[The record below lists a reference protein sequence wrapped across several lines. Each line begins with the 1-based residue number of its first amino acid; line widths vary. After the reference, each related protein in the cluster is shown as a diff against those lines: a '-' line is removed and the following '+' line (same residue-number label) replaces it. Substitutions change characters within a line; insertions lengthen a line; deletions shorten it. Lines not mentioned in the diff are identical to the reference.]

1 MFMQVINFIM
11 DAGSSV
17 FMPVII
23 FALGLV
29 FGLKPSKSFGAGITV
44 GIGFIGINLVIELLA
59 NNLMVVIDQLV
70 ELYHFKLTAIDVAD
84 CRKHRLVRQS
94 CCTGYS
100 GRCICNEY
108 HTCRHWLYQNSGHR
122 YLELLAVRIRR
133 RGSRGRNRQRNHRS
147 CSGSSYFCA
156 CADTCR
162 LYSALY

>member
-70 ELYHFKLTAIDVAD
+70 ELYHFKLTAIDVGWPIAASIA
-84 CRKHRLVRQS
+84 CKRATPAAHPSKLPFVSSKQSIFLQIPRKMSFIHSSTR
-94 CCTGYS
+94 S
-100 GRCICNEY
+100 GAVKSRFLTIA
-108 HTCRHWLYQNSGHR
+108 LNSPP
-122 YLELLAVRIRR
+122 
-133 RGSRGRNRQRNHRS
+133 
-147 CSGSSYFCA
+147 
-156 CADTCR
+156 
-162 LYSALY
+162 

>member
-70 ELYHFKLTAIDVAD
+70 ELYHFKLTPLTWGG
-84 CRKHRLVRQS
+84 RLPQAS
-94 CCTGYS
+94 PGPAKL
-100 GRCICNEY
+100 
-108 HTCRHWLYQNSGHR
+108 LYRLFWSL
-122 YLELLAVRIRR
+122 YL
-133 RGSRGRNRQRNHRS
+133 
-147 CSGSSYFCA
+147 
-156 CADTCR
+156 
-162 LYSALY
+162 